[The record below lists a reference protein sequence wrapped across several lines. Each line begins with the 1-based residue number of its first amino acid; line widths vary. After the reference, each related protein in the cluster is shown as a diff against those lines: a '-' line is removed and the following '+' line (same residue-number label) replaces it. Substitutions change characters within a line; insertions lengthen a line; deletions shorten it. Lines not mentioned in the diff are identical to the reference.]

1 MNKHLIAGAVALACS
16 QAALAQGASSVE
28 IYGLIDVGIEHVTG
42 VGASGDSLQRMTTSS
57 NTAPSRL
64 GFRGNEDLGQGNRAF
79 FTLEQGIVMNNGSLS
94 QGGRTFGRQ
103 ALVGISDANLGSL
116 SLGRQYTMTFW
127 SGLNADIHGGGI
139 YGTGSLDP
147 YLPNARADSAVA
159 WRKSFASGLQLGA
172 TYSFGRDSVNAGPSP
187 AGTNCPG
194 QTTADSKACRE
205 WSLMAKYDTPTWG
218 TAIAYDRQHGRAV
231 GAAPDAVFG
240 NLNSSDRTDSRFI
253 LNGWTKVGDVK
264 IGGGLQRRDNEGS
277 TARPDSD
284 MWHIG
289 ASMPVSPAVTLS
301 GQVVTLRYKNAS
313 DYNATLMA
321 VRATYAFSKRTNV
334 FAQIGHIKNN
344 KASAVALSGGSPGSN
359 PVAGASQTGINIGM
373 QTSF

>member
-1 MNKHLIAGAVALACS
+1 MNKHLIAGAAALACAH
-16 QAALAQGASSVE
+16 AALAQGASSVE

-64 GFRGNEDLGQGNRAF
+64 GFRGSEDLGGGNRAF
-79 FTLEQGIVMNNGSLS
+79 FTLEQGIVMKDGSLS

-103 ALVGISDANLGSL
+103 ALVGLSNPMLGSL

-127 SGLNADIHGGGI
+127 SGLNADTHGGGI

-147 YLPNARADSAVA
+147 YLPNARADNAVA
-159 WRKSFASGLQLGA
+159 WRKTLGSGLQVGA

-187 AGTNCPG
+187 AGTNCPQQIG
-194 QTTADSKACRE
+194 DNKACRE
-205 WSLMAKYDTPTWG
+205 WSLMAKYDTPSWG
-218 TAIAYDRQHGRAV
+218 TAIAYDRQHGRSL
-231 GAAPDAVFG
+231 GPAPDAVFG
-240 NLNSSDRTDSRFI
+240 NLNSSDKTDSRLI

-264 IGGGLQRRDNEGS
+264 IGGGLIRRDNQGS
-277 TARPDSD
+277 ATRPDSD
-284 MWHIG
+284 LWHLG
-289 ASMPVSPAVTLS
+289 ASMPVSPALTLS

-313 DYNATLMA
+313 DFNATTLA
-321 VRATYAFSKRTNV
+321 LRATYAFSKRTNV

-344 KASAVALSGGSPGSN
+344 KGSAVALSGGSPGSN
-359 PVAGASQTGINIGM
+359 PVAGASQTGLNVGL
-373 QTSF
+373 QTAF

>member
-1 MNKHLIAGAVALACS
+1 MKKQLIASAAALACS

-64 GFRGNEDLGQGNRAF
+64 GFRGSEDLGQGNRAF

-103 ALVGISDANLGSL
+103 ALVGLSNPTLGAI

-127 SGLNADIHGGGI
+127 SGLGTDIHGGGI
-139 YGTGSLDP
+139 YGTGSLDA

-159 WRKSFASGLQLGA
+159 WRKNFGNGFQAGA

-194 QTTADSKACRE
+194 QTTPDSKACRE
-205 WSLMAKYDTPTWG
+205 WSLMAKYDTKTWG
-218 TAIAYDRQHGRAV
+218 TALAYDRQHGRSL
-231 GAAPDAVFG
+231 GPAPDAVFG
-240 NLNSSDRTDSRFI
+240 GLNSSAKTDSRLI
-253 LNGWTKVGDVK
+253 INGWTQVGNVKV
-264 IGGGLQRRDNEGS
+264 GGGLIRRDNEGS
-277 TARPDSD
+277 ATRPDSD
-284 MWHIG
+284 LWHLG
-289 ASMPVSPAVTLS
+289 ASMPVSPALTLS

-321 VRATYAFSKRTNV
+321 LRATYAFSKRTNV
-334 FAQIGHIKNN
+334 FAQVGHIKNN

-359 PVAGASQTGINIGM
+359 PVAGASQTGLNIGF
-373 QTSF
+373 QTAF

>member
-1 MNKHLIAGAVALACS
+1 MNKHLIAGAAALACAH
-16 QAALAQGASSVE
+16 AALAQGASSVE

-42 VGASGDSLQRMTTSS
+42 VGASGDTLQRMTTSS

-64 GFRGNEDLGQGNRAF
+64 GFRGSEDLGGGHRAF
-79 FTLEQGIVMNNGSLS
+79 FTLEQGIVMKDGSLS
-94 QGGRTFGRQ
+94 QGGRAFGRQ
-103 ALVGISDANLGSL
+103 ALVGLSHPTLGAI

-139 YGTGSLDP
+139 YGTGSVDA

-159 WRKSFASGLQLGA
+159 WRKNFGNGFQLGA

-187 AGTNCPG
+187 AGTNCPQQSG
-194 QTTADSKACRE
+194 DNKACRE
-205 WSLMAKYDTPTWG
+205 WSLMAKYDAPTWG
-218 TAIAYDRQHGRAV
+218 TAIAYDRQHGRSV

-240 NLNSSDRTDSRFI
+240 GLNSSDKTDSRFI
-253 LNGWTKVGDVK
+253 LNGWTKVGEVK
-264 IGGGLQRRDNEGS
+264 LGGGLIRRDNEGS
-277 TARPDSD
+277 ATRPDSD
-284 MWHIG
+284 LWHLG
-289 ASMPVSPAVTLS
+289 ASMPVSPALTLS

-313 DYNATLMA
+313 DFNATLYS
-321 VRATYAFSKRTNV
+321 VRAVYAFSKRTNV

-344 KASAVALSGGSPGSN
+344 RASAVALSGGSPGSN
-359 PVAGASQTGINIGM
+359 PVAGASQTGLNIGM

>member
-1 MNKHLIAGAVALACS
+1 MKPQLIACAAALACS

-28 IYGLIDVGIEHVTG
+28 IYGLVDVGIEHVTG
-42 VGASGDSLQRMTTSS
+42 VGAGGDSLQRMTTSS

-64 GFRGNEDLGQGNRAF
+64 GFRGSEDLGGGMKAF
-79 FTLEQGIVMNNGSLS
+79 FTLEQGIVMSTGGLG
-94 QGGRTFGRQ
+94 QGGRAFGRQ
-103 ALVGISDANLGSL
+103 ALVGISGPTMGSL
-116 SLGRQYTMTFW
+116 SLGRQYTMAFW
-127 SGLNADIHGGGI
+127 SGLSADILGGGI
-139 YGTGSLDP
+139 YGTGSLDS

-159 WRKSFASGLQLGA
+159 WRKNFGNGFQVGA

-194 QTTADSKACRE
+194 QTSSDGKACRE
-205 WSLMAKYDTPTWG
+205 WSLMAKYDTNTWG
-218 TAIAYDRQHGRAV
+218 TALAYDRLHGRSV

-240 NLNSSDRTDSRFI
+240 GLNSSDKTDSRLV

-264 IGGGLQRRDNEGS
+264 LGGGLIRRDNEGS
-277 TARPDSD
+277 ATRPDSD
-284 MWHIG
+284 MWHLG
-289 ASMPVSPAVTLS
+289 ASMPVSPAVTVS
-301 GQVVTLRYKNAS
+301 GQVVALRYKNAS

-321 VRATYAFSKRTNV
+321 LRATYAFSKRTNV

-359 PVAGASQTGINIGM
+359 PVAGASQTGVNIGM
-373 QTSF
+373 QTAF

>member
-1 MNKHLIAGAVALACS
+1 MYKHLIAGAAALACS

-64 GFRGNEDLGQGNRAF
+64 GFRGSEDLGQGKRAF
-79 FTLEQGIVMNNGSLS
+79 FTLEQGIVMGTGGLG
-94 QGGRTFGRQ
+94 QGGRAFGRQ
-103 ALVGISDANLGSL
+103 ALVGLSHPTLGAL

-127 SGLNADIHGGGI
+127 SGLGTDIHGGGI
-139 YGTGSLDP
+139 YGTGSLDA
-147 YLPNARADSAVA
+147 YLPNARADSALA
-159 WRKSFASGLQLGA
+159 WRKNFGNGFQTGA

-194 QTTADSKACRE
+194 QSSVDSKACRE
-205 WSLMAKYDTPTWG
+205 WSLMARYDSKTWG
-218 TAIAYDRQHGRAV
+218 TAIAYDRQHGRSL
-231 GAAPDAVFG
+231 GPAPDAVFG
-240 NLNSSDRTDSRFI
+240 GLNSSDKTDSRLI
-253 LNGWTKVGDVK
+253 INGWTKVGDVK
-264 IGGGLQRRDNEGS
+264 VGGGLIRRDNQGS
-277 TARPDSD
+277 ATRPDSD
-284 MWHIG
+284 LWHIG
-289 ASMPVSPAVTLS
+289 ASMPVSPALTLS
-301 GQVVTLRYKNAS
+301 TQVVTLRYKNAS
-313 DYNATLMA
+313 DFNATLLA
-321 VRATYAFSKRTNV
+321 LRATYAFSKRSKV
-334 FAQIGHIKNN
+334 FAQIGHIKNS